1 MQNRGF
7 KCWDGEG
14 LALECPL
21 IWPSL
26 PLVSHKEEQKEG
38 EFRGSRRV
46 GVQLVLRERK
56 ECLRK
61 LREQQVASALEEE
74 AVSNWFVSQRY
85 PPPPGHIW
93 THCRGRTIPGTQVR
107 QARGRPSGQKQDA
120 WWSFGGRRVP
130 MWVWHTWRGR
140 LLGRAAV
147 CDAVGCGRRGGQV
160 GSPDTNCDQLL
171 IQRADTSRPIL
182 DCQPIV
188 GRTK

>member
-1 MQNRGF
+1 MLGWGRIGVGMSTYMAFVTPRFSQRGA
-7 KCWDGEG
+7 KRG
-14 LALECPL
+14 
-21 IWPSL
+21 
-26 PLVSHKEEQKEG
+26 G

-107 QARGRPSGQKQDA
+107 QARGRPLGQKQDA

>member
-1 MQNRGF
+1 MQNRGI
-7 KCWDGEG
+7 KCWDEEG

-38 EFRGSRRV
+38 EFVGSRRV
-46 GVQLVLRERK
+46 GVELVLRERK

-93 THCRGRTIPGTQVR
+93 THCRGQTTPGTQLR
-107 QARGRPSGQKQDA
+107 QARGRPSGQKQPA

-140 LLGRAAV
+140 LLRRLPCVTQWGVGGEAGRWVHQTPTA
-147 CDAVGCGRRGGQV
+147 
-160 GSPDTNCDQLL
+160 TNC
-171 IQRADTSRPIL
+171 
-182 DCQPIV
+182 
-188 GRTK
+188 